1 AGGGVFWWWWN
12 SHVPHPGRYGYRTIT
27 FAAGKRL
34 MHQALPQEAAVPT
47 SGGGG
52 RPLLVLLHG
61 RGSSYKSPMSN
72 QLFSALQALGP
83 RAPDVISLNGDD
95 ASYFHDRASGSW
107 GTYIVKEAIPAG
119 LRVTHADPHRIAIAG
134 TSMGGFGA
142 FDIAR
147 LWPGRWCAVGGN
159 SPAIFYPGHTSEGSF
174 DD

>member
-1 AGGGVFWWWWN
+1 MGTALVLVAGGGVFWWWWN

-95 ASYFHDRASGSW
+95 ASYFHDRRTGKW
-107 GTYIVKEAIPAG
+107 GTYVVSEVIPQAT
-119 LRVTHADPHRIAIAG
+119 RVLHADPRRVSRHGRPTPRG
-134 TSMGGFGA
+134 VTLRSR
-142 FDIAR
+142 DRRR
-147 LWPGRWCAVGGN
+147 LSPS
-159 SPAIFYPGHTSEGSF
+159 SPAAHPEWS
-174 DD
+174 